1 MAKINNTQNIHV
13 SGSKNVRLSGISN
26 TVTNEEALSG
36 ADEIEKAFAA
46 ILLAVSRLP
55 KGSDHTEAEQAV
67 QALAGEAR
75 KGEEAREKSV
85 SKWMKFLLETAPDVF
100 EVAAETFLSPIK
112 GLSLV
117 FQKVAKRMV
126 SIRR

>member
-1 MAKINNTQNIHV
+1 MAKIQNTQNIDI

-55 KGSDHTEAEQAV
+55 KGSDQTEPAKEASKGRRR
-67 QALAGEAR
+67 GE
-75 KGEEAREKSV
+75 
-85 SKWMKFLLETAPDVF
+85 
-100 EVAAETFLSPIK
+100 
-112 GLSLV
+112 
-117 FQKVAKRMV
+117 
-126 SIRR
+126 RR